1 MDSIHKREGCNLRPS
16 LYVLS
21 PREIFFSRY
30 RTYYLE
36 IKVYTWLYEGKER

>member
-1 MDSIHKREGCNLRPS
+1 MCGPLF
-16 LYVLS
+16 YVLS
-21 PREIFFSRY
+21 PREILFSRY